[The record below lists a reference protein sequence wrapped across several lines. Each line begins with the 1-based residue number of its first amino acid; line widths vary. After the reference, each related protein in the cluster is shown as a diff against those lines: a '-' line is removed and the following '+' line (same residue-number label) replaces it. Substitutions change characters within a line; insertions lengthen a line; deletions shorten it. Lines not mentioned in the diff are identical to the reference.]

1 MGPVPVLRS
10 CLVQLIHQ
18 QTPGTVCHFVC
29 SAEDYSQLSKIILNF
44 KLFKKSSPRTYQGT
58 RGGQE
63 HETKDSKH
71 HVLVRKN
78 KILPL
83 LNHFSAAFQIYIK
96 LTSLSK
102 KSGIKNW
109 TQVQPFG
116 SWTKCFQ
123 SWNSNILAGISPQWK
138 FDSPSSA
145 EIFYEFAHQR
155 IPLCLSLQNL

>member
-63 HETKDSKH
+63 HKTKDSKH

-123 SWNSNILAGISPQWK
+123 SWNSEGFHLNGNLILRPVLKYFMNLHIKEYHYALAYRISRK
-138 FDSPSSA
+138 
-145 EIFYEFAHQR
+145 
-155 IPLCLSLQNL
+155 